1 MTLFV
6 NQDKDSS
13 CGILSAIYMYQ
24 ATRNKRIAEMK
35 QRTKP
40 ALKLLVEDWQ
50 KKMWQRSQLLMM
62 LLARMIRRLGFTVF

>member
-1 MTLFV
+1 
-6 NQDKDSS
+6 
-13 CGILSAIYMYQ
+13 MYQ